1 MNILILNGS
10 PRPHGN
16 TKTAVNIVAQ
26 GIQRNIP
33 AAAINVVD
41 VAKHKLM
48 GCIHCNKCKTNGGN
62 CVLPD
67 ETAAILQQVANADV
81 VIFASPVYSWGV
93 TSQLKTVIDKLYS
106 KAEELCAAPR
116 IFGTIII
123 GGALIT
129 DPQYN
134 VIQGQFDCMSAYTG
148 WKYAFA
154 ECACAYEKDDLA
166 KDHAT
171 LALLQDVWKK
181 I

>member
-1 MNILILNGS
+1 
-10 PRPHGN
+10 
-16 TKTAVNIVAQ
+16 
-26 GIQRNIP
+26 
-33 AAAINVVD
+33 
-41 VAKHKLM
+41 M
-48 GCIHCNKCKTNGGN
+48 GCIHCNKCKTNGGT

-67 ETAAILQQVANADV
+67 ETAAIIQQVAHADI

-116 IFGTIII
+116 IFGTVIV
-123 GGALIT
+123 GGAPIT
-129 DPQYN
+129 DQQYR
-134 VIQGQFDCMSAYTG
+134 VIKEQFECMSAYTG

-154 ECACAYEKDDLA
+154 ESICAYEKDDLA

-181 I
+181 MQ